1 MSDLGGHSFLFAV
14 SKILAN
20 KGDER
25 NKDDEEN
32 QGEEVAVGVGDYI
45 AKKIAH
51 EGDGGPPEDAS
62 HDVVG
67 KEFAVV
73 HGSHSC
79 DNRNKST
86 DRRNETGK
94 NDGFSTVALGKLA
107 RVLDARAGK
116 PERILACKEAF
127 LASSAR
133 KYKSRAFVFLS
144 LYVASNRLNLLKLRQ
159 ER

>member
-20 KGDER
+20 
-25 NKDDEEN
+25 
-32 QGEEVAVGVGDYI
+32 
-45 AKKIAH
+45 

-79 DNRNKST
+79 DNRNKGT

-127 LASSAR
+127 LASSAPE
-133 KYKSRAFVFLS
+133 YKSTAFLFLS
-144 LYVASNRLNLLKLRQ
+144 LSVASKKQWSHFFPAPR
-159 ER
+159 

>member
-94 NDGFSTVALGKLA
+94 NDGFSTVALAKLA
-107 RVLDARAGK
+107 RRPLPPPGEPTQKIPAK
-116 PERILACKEAF
+116 KKF
-127 LASSAR
+127 
-133 KYKSRAFVFLS
+133 FFF
-144 LYVASNRLNLLKLRQ
+144 
-159 ER
+159 